1 MKARDYVQAAV
12 LVSTALVAANCKG
25 RAAKKSLSASSSDT
39 LSSGPVEQP
48 VAVDASAAGWVK
60 QHDLP
65 WIEAKRVI
73 LLTAPINV
81 PQFSTVG
88 PVVDDD
94 IALIGSSQLGFA
106 ALRWRDGSIAWS
118 KPGGMHL
125 APPLMMQGSWQLISD
140 CPRSVDAV
148 DDQVILGCLRTV
160 TREGIDLSLM
170 PIVGARAELSEFA
183 ETSGPQQTWM
193 IDRSSRSGPV
203 MLGWQRG
210 ETAVSI
216 DSVTGK
222 ASITSRRANEI
233 YANIKGEQVGFAL
246 EEEQLVARRVY
257 VTQGSERGPLL
268 QGDFPVPSSAAE
280 PPNSP
285 HRVLLAR
292 GPELWRLN
300 DRFVAVVGVIGGTR
314 YEAPMVR
321 LVRIGTRL
329 NPRGEID
336 LLDVDATGSKHG
348 QAAFPTP
355 GIALLGRHS
364 STDGAT
370 ALAVRVDTSLQ
381 HDLVIG
387 YSATAERRW
396 AFALPEIPR
405 ADPVGVAVAGD
416 AVLIFHDGNR
426 VSILPTLH

>member
-1 MKARDYVQAAV
+1 MKAKDYVQAALV
-12 LVSTALVAANCKG
+12 VSTALLAANCKG

-39 LSSGPVEQP
+39 LSSGPVAQS
-48 VAVDASAAGWVK
+48 VAVDGSAAGWTM

-65 WIEAKRVI
+65 WIEASRVI

-81 PQFSTVG
+81 PQFSIVG

-118 KPGGMHL
+118 KLGGMHL

-140 CPRSVDAV
+140 CPRPVDAV

-233 YANIKGEQVGFAL
+233 YANIKGEQVKFAL
-246 EEEQLVARRVY
+246 EEEQLVARRVN
-257 VTQGSERGPLL
+257 VIQGSE
-268 QGDFPVPSSAAE
+268 
-280 PPNSP
+280 
-285 HRVLLAR
+285 R

-300 DRFVAVVGVIGGTR
+300 DRFVAVVGVIGGSR

-336 LLDVDATGSKHG
+336 LLDVDATGSNHG

-405 ADPVGVAVAGD
+405 ADPVGVAVTGD